1 MSLKHK
7 KFKNEKGFA
16 IALALLMLVV
26 MSLMGATLM
35 VVAAGDHKRNSNI
48 DTSQQAFY
56 AAETGISEAK
66 KWLAGQTS
74 LNPQGDPNN
83 NLRFCKVNLFPELSN
98 AKAINNY
105 TETKTLNQLISG
117 DSDQNKK
124 LSNFSYE
131 YFITLTPDSNGM
143 TQSAKTKSVAG
154 SSGGDISAGTT
165 YKSGGSSQATYYN
178 IHSCG
183 CDASANQCAA
193 GKNNI
198 SVLQSTVTVTK

>member
-1 MSLKHK
+1 MSLNYK
-7 KFKNEKGFA
+7 KRKNEKGFA

-35 VVAAGDHKRNSNI
+35 VVAAGAHKRNSII
-48 DTSQQAFY
+48 DPSPRAFY

-105 TETKTLNQLISG
+105 TETKSLNQVISG
-117 DSDQNKK
+117 TSDENKK

-143 TQSAKTKSVAG
+143 TQSAKTKTVAG
-154 SSGGDISAGTT
+154 SSGGDISTGTT

-183 CDASANQCAA
+183 CDASANQCSA
-193 GKNNI
+193 GKNSI
-198 SVLQSTVTVTK
+198 SVLQSTVTVTN